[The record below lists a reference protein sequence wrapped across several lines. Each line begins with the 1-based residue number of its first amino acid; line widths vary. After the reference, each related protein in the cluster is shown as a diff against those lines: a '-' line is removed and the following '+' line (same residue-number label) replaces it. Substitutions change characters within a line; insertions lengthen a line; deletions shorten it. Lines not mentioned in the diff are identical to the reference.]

1 MSSGPT
7 RSSTDI
13 PSDDAPT
20 EFERRGLE
28 KTRRTDGT
36 DTFDRVST
44 IRRTTAVG
52 KASMRGRRL
61 ATETGIRYL
70 TKQKTLL

>member
-1 MSSGPT
+1 VISGPT
-7 RSSTDI
+7 RSSTDV
-13 PSDDAPT
+13 PSDDAP

-44 IRRTTAVG
+44 IRRTVAVG
-52 KASMRGRRL
+52 KASMRERRL
-61 ATETGIRYL
+61 AAEIRIRYL